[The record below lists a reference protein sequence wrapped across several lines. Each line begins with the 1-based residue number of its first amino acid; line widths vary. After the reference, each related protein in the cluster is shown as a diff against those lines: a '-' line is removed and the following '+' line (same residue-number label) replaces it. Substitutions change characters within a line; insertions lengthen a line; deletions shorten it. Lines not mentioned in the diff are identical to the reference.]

1 MKTSLFE
8 VQNLVLRPIF
18 ALAHDFDDAANL
30 LSDSL
35 TRGMGMRPDAD
46 FDIVMRKLVKGSPE
60 HLLEDW
66 CKQGKRGFVWPV
78 GEERNWELTEFVGHL
93 F

>member
-1 MKTSLFE
+1 MKTTLFE
-8 VQNLVLRPIF
+8 VKNLVVRPIF
-18 ALAHDFDDAANL
+18 ALAHDFNDAAKL

-60 HLLEDW
+60 HLLKDW
-66 CKQGKRGFVWPV
+66 CKRVSEVSSGPSGRSGT
-78 GEERNWELTEFVGHL
+78 GSSRNL
-93 F
+93 